1 MALGTKM
8 RLLPTVR
15 ALRVDLSKTLL
26 SRWFIIALLAT
37 LFSLWLSVAR
47 ELRYLPDMLM
57 YNDEP
62 DWAGFLI
69 QATQGSFAA
78 LTLPAF
84 SALPGA
90 GLALLE
96 LQTGAARSSIFRS
109 SWRPYVYSKT
119 ISVLLSGM
127 AVQAGAMLALIAVM
141 QGIRLY
147 ALGQPIPLN
156 LLAAAASPLLSRVL
170 SGGIWAGVGSL
181 LALLTSTSSAA
192 AVGPLCLYYALMMIG
207 TRFFSAIPAINPVEW
222 LSSFA
227 PWLLVLFAMTG
238 LALLLTHRRKVRA
251 YV

>member
-1 MALGTKM
+1 MGIDVNRCL
-8 RLLPTVR
+8 R

-26 SRWFIIALLAT
+26 SRWFVIVLSAT

-62 DWAGFLI
+62 NWAGFLI

-96 LQTGAARSSIFRS
+96 LQTGAARSGIFRS
-109 SWRPYVYSKT
+109 SWRPYVFSKT

-127 AVQAGAMLALIAVM
+127 AVQAGAMLALTTVM

-147 ALGQPIPLN
+147 ALGQLIPLN
-156 LLAAAASPLLSRVL
+156 MLTEAASPLLARVI

-192 AVGPLCLYYALMMIG
+192 TVGPLCLYYALMMVG
-207 TRFFSAIPAINPVEW
+207 TRFFPTIPAINPLEW

-227 PWLLVLFAMTG
+227 TWLLMVLVLTGFA
-238 LALLLTHRRKVRA
+238 LSLTHQRKVRA